1 MRTGWEGLQLMTA
14 SAMSLLD
21 IRRLEEE
28 ADTPPQESV
37 LKVPFLVLQE
47 TS

>member
-1 MRTGWEGLQLMTA
+1 MTA

-21 IRRLEEE
+21 ISGLEEE

-37 LKVPFLVLQE
+37 LKALSLSAALGNIVIQ
-47 TS
+47 